1 MLSYRHI
8 CMLAVT
14 AILVA
19 FGLVATASAAGAE
32 EITKETVQLTVDRD
46 GTLHVVETFDYDFG
60 STARHGIFRDVA
72 VRTRWDDKY
81 DRLFPIGNVKVDGS
95 QGTPVQYTL
104 SNEGAYKRIKIGD
117 PDRTIT
123 GLHRY
128 RISYDVRG
136 AMTRYRDHDELFW
149 NAAGGNWGVTQNAVS
164 VAVTMPAT
172 VTRIT
177 CFAGPQRS
185 QAACDRNAR
194 NGDTAR
200 FIDRVLYPYEGMS
213 VVVAVP
219 RGTIVPA
226 PKPILDERWSFD
238 RAFSRTPA
246 TLGIASGLLA
256 LVVAGVAALMWRI
269 GRDRR
274 FVGSAVD
281 VAFGTAS
288 GADERVGIFD
298 RPDSPVEFV
307 PPDNLRPG
315 VVGTLIDEQ
324 ANPLDVTAT
333 IVDLAVRG
341 YLVIE
346 EVPKEGWFGK
356 PDWKL
361 IKQKDSTGLFEYERS
376 LFDALFSGRDE
387 VTLNALRRTFA
398 DDLHTVQNKLYDDV
412 VARGW
417 FSRRPDTVR
426 GIWFGLGLL
435 VFLAGVGLTIVAA
448 IFTHFAL
455 VPIPLAIAGIV
466 LMAGSGRMPRRTAK
480 GTGTLR
486 RVLGFRIFIEESE
499 KERARFAEQQ
509 NLFSEY
515 LPYAIVFGCVEKW
528 AKAFEGLADQ
538 APSTASWY
546 RSNQPFSTIMFAH
559 AIDGFTV
566 TTSGTISAAAPSSS
580 GGSGFSGGFSG
591 GGGGGGGGGSW

>member
-1 MLSYRHI
+1 LPGRRS
-8 CMLAVT
+8 CTLGAL
-14 AILVA
+14 AILAA
-19 FGLVATASAAGAE
+19 FFLVTTASAAGAE
-32 EITKETVQLTVDRD
+32 EITRETIQLTVERD
-46 GTLHVVETFDYDFG
+46 GTMHVVETIDYDFG
-60 STARHGIFRDVA
+60 PTPRHGIFRDIA
-72 VRTRWDDKY
+72 VRQHYDNRY
-81 DRLFPIGNVKVDGS
+81 DRKFPISNIEVDGS
-95 QGTPVQYTL
+95 KGTPVQFTE
-104 SNEGAYKRIKIGD
+104 STEGAYHRVKIGD
-117 PDRTIT
+117 PDTTIT

-128 RISYDVRG
+128 RITYDVRG
-136 AMTRYRDHDELFW
+136 AMTRYRDHDELYW
-149 NAAGGNWGVTQNAVS
+149 NAAGIRWNVTQNTVKAV
-164 VAVTMPAT
+164 VKMPAK
-172 VTRIT
+172 VTAIT
-177 CFAGPQRS
+177 CFAGPERS
-185 QAACDRNAR
+185 SNACNFSSKKGA
-194 NGDTAR
+194 TATFTER
-200 FIDRVLYPYEGMS
+200 SLYPYEGMT

-226 PKPILDERWSFD
+226 PEPILDERWSFD

-246 TLGIASGLLA
+246 TLGIGAGLLA
-256 LVVAGVAALMWRI
+256 LVIGGVGLTMWRV

-274 FVGSAVD
+274 YVGSAVD
-281 VAFGTAS
+281 VAFGSAS
-288 GADERVGIFD
+288 GDDERVGLFE

-315 VVGTLIDEQ
+315 LIGTLIDET

-341 YLVIE
+341 YLRIE
-346 EVPKEGWFGK
+346 EIPKEGWFGK
-356 PDWKL
+356 PDWRLVKL
-361 IKQKDSTGLFEYERS
+361 KDAEGLLEYERS
-376 LFDALFSGRDE
+376 LFNALFSGRTE
-387 VTLNALRRTFA
+387 VTLNSLRRTFA
-398 DDLHTVQNKLYDDV
+398 DDLHKVQNKLYDDV

-417 FSRRPDTVR
+417 FTRRPDTVR
-426 GIWFGLGLL
+426 AIWFGLGLL
-435 VFLAGVGLTIVAA
+435 LFLVGVGLTVLAA
-448 IFTHFAL
+448 IFTHWGL
-455 VPIPLAIAGIV
+455 VPLALAIGGVV

-528 AKAFEGLADQ
+528 ARAFEGLADE
-538 APSTASWY
+538 AATSSWY
-546 RSNQPFSTIMFAH
+546 RGNDPFTTIAFAH